1 MTDPTP
7 QPDPSAA
14 MKRFAGL
21 WVRSQT
27 TVASYVYAAVR
38 DTHEAEDVL
47 QIIAEAAVEHFDDYD
62 AERSFTGWVL
72 GIARH
77 RVLHHN
83 RTRGRDRHVFG
94 EKALSL
100 IADAHAELDAE
111 QDDRRAALNVCMGE
125 LTDRSRRLIDLR
137 YHEDLKPADIAERVG
152 MTPGALNV
160 ALHRTRQTLA
170 ECIRRRMNESDGP
183 RTAPSSGG
191 EVSDV

>member
-1 MTDPTP
+1 MHDSPSNP
-7 QPDPSAA
+7 APDSNPAAA

-47 QIIAEAAVEHFDDYD
+47 QVIAEAAVEAFDSYD
-62 AERSFTGWVL
+62 PDRSFTGWVL

-100 IADAHAELDAE
+100 IADAHAELDEE
-111 QDDRRAALNVCMGE
+111 QDDRRAALKVCMGE
-125 LTDRSRRLIDLR
+125 LTERSRELIDLR
-137 YHEDLKPADIAERVG
+137 YRADLKPADIAERVG

-160 ALHRTRQTLA
+160 ALHRVRQSLA
-170 ECIRRRMNESDGP
+170 DCIRRRL
-183 RTAPSSGG
+183 G
-191 EVSDV
+191 EDVGAKSPEVRDA

>member
-1 MTDPTP
+1 MPESSSN
-7 QPDPSAA
+7 PDHSSDAATA

-27 TVASYVYAAVR
+27 TVASYVYAAIR

-47 QIIAEAAVEHFDDYD
+47 QVVAEAAVEAFDSYD
-62 AERSFTGWVL
+62 PDRSFTGWVL

-100 IADAHAELDAE
+100 IADAHAELDE
-111 QDDRRAALNVCMGE
+111 QQDDRRAALGDCMGE
-125 LTDRSRRLIDLR
+125 LTDRSRQLIDLR
-137 YHEDLKPADIAERVG
+137 YHAELKPADIAERFG
-152 MTPGALNV
+152 MTPNALNV
-160 ALHRTRQTLA
+160 ALHRVRQTLA
-170 ECIRRRMNESDGP
+170 ECIRRRLDGDSTP
-183 RTAPSSGG
+183 HSPG
-191 EVSDV
+191 VHDD